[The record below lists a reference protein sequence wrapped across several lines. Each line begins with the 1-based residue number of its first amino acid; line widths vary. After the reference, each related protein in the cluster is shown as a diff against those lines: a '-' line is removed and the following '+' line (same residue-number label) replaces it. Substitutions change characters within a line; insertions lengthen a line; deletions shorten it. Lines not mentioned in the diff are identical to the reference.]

1 MIDDLSLTVGS
12 RMISG
17 WTDIR
22 VSRGIE
28 RLPSDFEIGLTER
41 YRQSNRIVV
50 QPGEQCQVRLGDD
63 LVLTGFVDRYIPSM
77 DQSSHTI
84 RILGRSKCE
93 DLVDCAAVW
102 PNGQIS
108 GTSAV
113 DVATKLAAHYGIDV
127 HCDVTGLPVIPQ
139 FNIFIG
145 ESAYEIIERISRYS
159 ALLVYDEPDGSL
171 RLAQA
176 GSVQAAGGFAQGV
189 NVQAASV
196 EHSMDQRFS
205 KYTAFVQSV
214 QTYGDIGVGG
224 MVLAEAVDAGFPSVN
239 GAPRVRER
247 YVIAEA
253 VQGFKDLAQR
263 RATWEMNQ
271 RIGRSEV
278 ISLVTDSW
286 RDADGALWTP
296 NTLVSVSLP
305 HLNLTQ
311 NQERWL
317 IGAVTYQRNAQTG
330 TTASLTIM
338 RPEAFLPQPTA
349 LLPFFVDGS
358 NTGGS

>member
-1 MIDDLSLTVGS
+1 MDDDLSLTVNGQS
-12 RMISG
+12 ISG

-28 RLPSDFEIGLTER
+28 RLPSDFEIGLTEK
-41 YRQSNRIVV
+41 YPTQIEAVV
-50 QPGEQCQVRLGDD
+50 VSPGDSCEVRLGDD
-63 LVLTGFVDRYIPSM
+63 LVLTGYVDRYIPSM

-84 RILGRSKCE
+84 RVIGRSKCE

-127 HCDVTGLPVIPQ
+127 HCDVTGLPAIPQ
-139 FNIFIG
+139 FNLFLG
-145 ESAYEIIERISRYS
+145 ESAYEIIERVSRYS

-176 GSVQAAGGFAQGV
+176 ETVQAAGGFAQGV

-196 EHSMDQRFS
+196 EYSMDQRFS
-205 KYTAFVQSV
+205 VYTSFVQSV
-214 QTYGDIGVGG
+214 QTYGDVGMG
-224 MVLAEAVDAGFPSVN
+224 GIVLAKATDAGV
-239 GAPRVRER
+239 PRLRER

-253 VQGFKDLAQR
+253 VQGFQDLAQR

-271 RIGRSEV
+271 RIGRSQV
-278 ISLVTDSW
+278 VSLVTDSW

-296 NTLVSVSLP
+296 NTLVSVALP
-305 HLNLTQ
+305 KLKLPQKN
-311 NQERWL
+311 WL
-317 IGAVTYQRNAQTG
+317 IGDVTYQRNAQTG

-358 NTGGS
+358 TLAQ